1 MTKLIRFGKIIF
13 DAEGWVDKI
22 IPYGYYFY
30 MNKKLK
36 NLPIGISDFERI
48 REKDYLY
55 IDKTKHLYNLIVT
68 GEYYFLSRPRRFGK
82 SLIIS
87 TLYNIFRGKKEL
99 FKGLYIYDSDYEWE
113 EYPVVL
119 IDFNEILSRNSEILE
134 KYIVK
139 RLHSIADDY
148 GVEINREEK
157 SSKEVLLELTDKIN
171 EKYGKDIVFLID
183 EYDKPIIDHLGKGK
197 EELKIADKNREL
209 LKEFYGTFKSKG
221 VGSITR
227 FVFIT
232 GITKFSKVSIF
243 SELNN
248 LTDLT
253 MEEDNSEILGIKEEE
268 IDKYLTPYIE
278 YFCNEKRMECN
289 ELREELRNYYNG
301 YRFSSKDVKV
311 YNPFSLFSALRS
323 RNIKNYWFETGT
335 PTFLINLIEEG
346 NIYIPEYEDYEVSSS
361 QFSVYELDR
370 LSPLPLMFQSGYLT
384 IKDYNAEDDLYVLS
398 YPNKEVRVSFTE
410 SILTRLYL
418 GDGESKHKKI
428 RSKLNRGEVEEA
440 IEIIKSVFSEIPYT
454 LMKKKKLDEADFHIL
469 FYLIVSSSGVG
480 IKSEILAAKGRIDA
494 LIETRDRY
502 YIIEFKCNQSPDK
515 AIQQIKEKK
524 YYEPYKNRGKE
535 IILIGINFSTEDRN
549 ISDYK
554 VEKALS
560 IER

>member
-1 MTKLIRFGKIIF
+1 
-13 DAEGWVDKI
+13 
-22 IPYGYYFY
+22 
-30 MNKKLK
+30 MNKKIK
-36 NLPIGISDFERI
+36 NLPIGISDFESI
-48 REKDYLY
+48 INEGYLY
-55 IDKTKHLYNLIVT
+55 IDKTQHLYNLISS
-68 GEYYFLSRPRRFGK
+68 GKYYFLSRPRRFGK
-82 SLIIS
+82 SLLIS
-87 TLYNIFRGKKEL
+87 TLYNIFRGKKDL
-99 FKGLYIYDSDYEWE
+99 FKGLYIYESDYEWE
-113 EYPVVL
+113 EYPVVRL
-119 IDFNEILSRNSEILE
+119 DFNGISNNTPDILKE
-134 KYIVK
+134 
-139 RLHSIADDY
+139 SIEGYLRDIGEGY
-148 GVEINREEK
+148 GIELKNRGK
-157 SSKEVLLELTDKIN
+157 IKEVFKELATKIGDKT
-171 EKYGKDIVFLID
+171 GKDIVFLID
-183 EYDKPIIDHLGKGK
+183 EYDKPIIDHLGKGE
-197 EELKIADKNREL
+197 EELKIADKNREI
-209 LKEFYGTFKSKG
+209 LKEFYGTLKTG
-221 VGSITR
+221 ELGGITR

-253 MEEDNSEILGIKEEE
+253 MEEDNSEILGITEEE
-268 IDKYLTPYIE
+268 IDKYLTPYVE
-278 YFCNEKRMECN
+278 YFCNEKGIECN

-301 YRFSSKDVKV
+301 YRFSSKDVRV

-480 IKSEILAAKGRIDA
+480 IKSEILTSEGRIDA

-502 YIIEFKCNQSPDK
+502 YIIEFKCNQDSSK
-515 AIQQIKEKK
+515 AIEQIKEKK

-535 IILIGINFSTEDRN
+535 IVLIGINFSTKERN

-554 VEKALS
+554 VEVL
-560 IER
+560 

>member
-1 MTKLIRFGKIIF
+1 
-13 DAEGWVDKI
+13 
-22 IPYGYYFY
+22 

-36 NLPIGISDFERI
+36 NLPIGISDFESI
-48 REKDYLY
+48 INEGYLY
-55 IDKTKHLYNLIVT
+55 IDKTEKIYELIS
-68 GEYYFLSRPRRFGK
+68 GGKYYFLSRPRRFGK
-82 SLIIS
+82 SLLIS

-113 EYPVVL
+113 EYPVVVL
-119 IDFNEILSRNSEILE
+119 DFNEISNDTPDILKKSIEEYLRNIGEGYGIELE
-134 KYIVK
+134 NKGK
-139 RLHSIADDY
+139 L
-148 GVEINREEK
+148 
-157 SSKEVLLELTDKIN
+157 KEVFKELVVKIGN
-171 EKYGKDIVFLID
+171 KIGKDIVFLID
-183 EYDKPIIDHLGKGK
+183 EYDKPIIDHLGKGE
-197 EELKIADKNREL
+197 EELKIAEENRNL
-209 LKEFYGTFKSKG
+209 LKSFYGVLKG
-221 VGSITR
+221 ASVVKKTR

-253 MEEDNSEILGIKEEE
+253 MDKRYCDILGITEEE
-268 IDKYLTPYIE
+268 IDRDLTPYIE
-278 YFCNEKRMECN
+278 RFCEEENINCE
-289 ELREELRNYYNG
+289 ELREELRGYYNG
-301 YRFSSKDVKV
+301 YRFSSKDVRV
-311 YNPFSLFSALRS
+311 YNPFSLFSAFEKRS
-323 RNIKNYWFETGT
+323 IENYWFETGT

-469 FYLIVSSSGVG
+469 FYLIVSSAGVG
-480 IKSEILAAKGRIDA
+480 IKSEILTSKGRIDA
-494 LIETRDRY
+494 LIETRERF
-502 YIIEFKCNQSPDK
+502 YIFEFKCNQDSNK

-535 IILIGINFSTEDRN
+535 IILIGINFSTEERN
-549 ISDYK
+549 IADYK
-554 VEKALS
+554 
-560 IER
+560 IEVL

>member
-1 MTKLIRFGKIIF
+1 
-13 DAEGWVDKI
+13 
-22 IPYGYYFY
+22 

-36 NLPIGISDFERI
+36 NLPIGISDFESI
-48 REKDYLY
+48 INENYLY
-55 IDKTKHLYNLIVT
+55 IDKTEKIYELIS
-68 GEYYFLSRPRRFGK
+68 GGMYYFLSRPRRFGK
-82 SLIIS
+82 SLLIS
-87 TLYNIFRGKKEL
+87 TFYNIFRGKKEL
-99 FKGLYIYDSDYEWE
+99 FKGLYIYDSDFEWE
-113 EYPVVL
+113 KYPVVL
-119 IDFNEILSRNSEILE
+119 IDFNEILSRNNEILE

-157 SSKEVLLELTDKIN
+157 SSKEVLLELTDNIN

-221 VGSITR
+221 VGSITK

-253 MEEDNSEILGIKEEE
+253 MDKRYCDILGITEDE
-268 IDKYLTPYIE
+268 IDRDLTTYILR
-278 YFCNEKRMECN
+278 FCNEENLDCN
-289 ELREELRNYYNG
+289 ELREKLRDYYNG
-301 YRFSSKDVKV
+301 YRFSSKDLKV
-311 YNPFSLFSALRS
+311 YNPFSLFSALDKRS
-323 RNIKNYWFETGT
+323 IENYWFETGT
-335 PTFLINLIEEG
+335 PTFLINLIKEG
-346 NIYIPEYEDYEVSSS
+346 DIYIPEYENYEVSSS
-361 QFSVYELDR
+361 QFSVYELER

-384 IKDYNAEDDLYVLS
+384 IKDYNAEDNLYVLS

-418 GDGESKHKKI
+418 GPDSESKHKKI
-428 RSKLNRGEVEEA
+428 RSKLNRGEIEEA
-440 IEIIKSVFSEIPYT
+440 IEIIKSVYSEIPYA

-469 FYLIVSSSGVG
+469 FYLIVSASGVG
-480 IKSEILAAKGRIDA
+480 ITSEILTSKGRIDA
-494 LIETRDRY
+494 LIETKDRY
-502 YIIEFKCNQSPDK
+502 YIFEFKCNQSSDK
-515 AIQQIKEKK
+515 AIEQIKDKK

-535 IILIGINFSTEDRN
+535 IVLIGINFSTEERN
-549 ISDYK
+549 IVDYK
-554 VEKALS
+554 
-560 IER
+560 IETL

>member
-1 MTKLIRFGKIIF
+1 
-13 DAEGWVDKI
+13 
-22 IPYGYYFY
+22 

-36 NLPIGISDFERI
+36 NLPIGISDFESI
-48 REKDYLY
+48 INEGYLY
-55 IDKTKHLYNLIVT
+55 IDKTQHLYNLISS
-68 GEYYFLSRPRRFGK
+68 GKYYFLSRPRRFGK
-82 SLIIS
+82 SLLIS
-87 TLYNIFRGKKEL
+87 TFYNIFRGKKEL
-99 FKGLYIYDSDYEWE
+99 FKGLYIYDSNYEWE
-113 EYPVVL
+113 KYPVVVL
-119 IDFNEILSRNSEILE
+119 DFNVISNDNAKILTEALKKKIDEIGESEGLE
-134 KYIVK
+134 IKEDNLLK
-139 RLHSIADDY
+139 
-148 GVEINREEK
+148 EKFEELIK
-157 SSKEVLLELTDKIN
+157 KLY
-171 EKYGKDIVFLID
+171 EKHNKGIVFLID
-183 EYDKPIIDHLGKGK
+183 EYDKPIIDHIGKGEGELRIA
-197 EELKIADKNREL
+197 EENRTL
-209 LKEFYGTFKSKG
+209 LKSFYGVLKG
-221 VGSITR
+221 ASVVKKTR

-253 MEEDNSEILGIKEEE
+253 MDKRYCDILGITEEE
-268 IDKYLTPYIE
+268 IDRDLSPYIDR
-278 YFCNEKRMECN
+278 FCDEEKLDCE
-289 ELREELRNYYNG
+289 ELREELRGYYNG
-301 YRFSSKDVKV
+301 YRFSSKDVRV
-311 YNPFSLFSALRS
+311 YNPFSLFSALEKRS
-323 RNIKNYWFETGT
+323 IENYWFETGT

-346 NIYIPEYEDYEVSSS
+346 DIYIPEYEDYEVSSS

-454 LMKKKKLDEADFHIL
+454 LMKKKKLEEADFHIL

-480 IKSEILAAKGRIDA
+480 IKSEILTSKGRIDA

-502 YIIEFKCNQSPDK
+502 YIFEFKCNQSSNK

-524 YYEPYKNRGKE
+524 YYEPYKNKGKE
-535 IILIGINFSTEDRN
+535 IILIGINFSTKERN

-554 VEKALS
+554 
-560 IER
+560 IEVL